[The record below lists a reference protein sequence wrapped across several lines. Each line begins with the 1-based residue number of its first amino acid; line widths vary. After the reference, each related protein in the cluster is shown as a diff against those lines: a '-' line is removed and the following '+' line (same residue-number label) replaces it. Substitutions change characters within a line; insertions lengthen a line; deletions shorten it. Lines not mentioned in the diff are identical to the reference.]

1 MFRQITLK
9 PLKKIKQYIHLT
21 YRPLSISTTVYHESN
36 KNIVQPHFDFKYIEE
51 HAHEL
56 AENMKQRRYD
66 PINPNVIQELC
77 QQRKDIYQQLLQ
89 FRAQRNA
96 LSKAAAAHKIKKGVS
111 TKKETLT
118 STATNLAIKEN
129 TRERSIQQ
137 AQLLKATI
145 KKHESQ
151 LETIETQLTIQASLI
166 PNLIHD
172 QVPKNDEPV
181 IIKQIEGHVPLPS
194 SSSQSSTIEINEKNN
209 WKRLDHTELN
219 EKLKFMDL
227 EQAGKVSGSSFY
239 YLQGIGA
246 YLELALIQYA
256 MDKAVQ
262 RDYLA
267 MITPD
272 IVRSSIVNA
281 CGFQPRSGESQ
292 QIYKIEN
299 NANDTNDDDN
309 HNALCLVGTAEIPL
323 AGKFMDKIIP
333 EIHLPKKC
341 VGFSHAFRMEAGG
354 RGVETKGLYRV
365 HQFSKVELFA
375 VTSPDQSDDMI
386 EEFKSLQEEIFTDLG
401 LTFRILDMPAE
412 ELGASAYRK
421 YDMEAWLPGRQK
433 WGEISSTSN
442 CTDYQARRLSI
453 RYRPTHPTK
462 ENTMFCHTLNGTAI
476 AVPRVIIAILESYQ
490 CPDGSIDVP
499 EVLQKWIP
507 GQPKKF
513 YPNEMDF

>member
-1 MFRQITLK
+1 
-9 PLKKIKQYIHLT
+9 
-21 YRPLSISTTVYHESN
+21 
-36 KNIVQPHFDFKYIEE
+36 
-51 HAHEL
+51 
-56 AENMKQRRYD
+56 MKQRKYE
-66 PINPNVIQELC
+66 PIDPNVIQELC
-77 QQRKDIYQQLLQ
+77 QQRKNLYQQLLQ
-89 FRAQRNA
+89 LRAQRNA
-96 LSKAAAAHKIKKGVS
+96 LSKAAAAHKKKKNGNNNAIH
-111 TKKETLT
+111 KKETLT
-118 STATNLAIKEN
+118 TTATSLALEEN

-137 AQLLKATI
+137 AQQLKSTI
-145 KKHESQ
+145 KQYELQ
-151 LETIETQLTIQASLI
+151 LETIESQLTTQALLI

-172 QVPKNDEPV
+172 QVPKHGEPV
-181 IIKQIEGHVPLPS
+181 IVKQIEGHIPSPS
-194 SSSQSSTIEINEKNN
+194 SSSSSE
-209 WKRLDHTELN
+209 WKRLDHVELN

-227 EQAGKVSGSSFY
+227 EQASKVTGSSFY

-262 RDYLA
+262 RGYLGI
-267 MITPD
+267 MTPD

-292 QIYKIEN
+292 QIYRIN
-299 NANDTNDDDN
+299 NQQYQQQQINDIDKHESEDST
-309 HNALCLVGTAEIPL
+309 LCLVGTAEIPL
-323 AGKFMDKIIP
+323 AGKFMDKIVP
-333 EIHLPKKC
+333 ENQLPKKC

-375 VTSPDQSDDMI
+375 ITTPEQSEDMI
-386 EEFKSLQEEIFTDLG
+386 DEFKSLQEEIFTDLG
-401 LTFRILDMPAE
+401 LTFRILDMPTN

-421 YDMEAWLPGRQK
+421 YDMEAWLPGKQK

-462 ENTMFCHTLNGTAI
+462 ENTLFCHTLNGTAM

-490 CPDGSIDVP
+490 CPDGSIDIP
-499 EVLQKWIP
+499 KVLQKWIP
-507 GQPKKF
+507 GQPTKF
-513 YPNEMDF
+513 FGDEINYY